1 MKSALVFCSKLR
13 YIIKDPC
20 TLNIKMTDRVTASE
34 ESEGWSG
41 SKQVAEGM
49 VMKMRSEKTIM

>member
-1 MKSALVFCSKLR
+1 MILKK
-13 YIIKDPC
+13 PC
-20 TLNIKMTDRVTASE
+20 PLAIVVTDTAVARE
-34 ESEGWSG
+34 ESEGWSE